1 MSRLVQLVAIG
12 LVLFGVASVS
22 VTAAAPRLLVF
33 YLTLDYYHESIPTAI
48 SAITNLSDSNPTVFS
63 PTFSK
68 DQSLFT
74 QAGLATYSAIAFLS
88 NSEGLGTN
96 DPEVLADSGKVA
108 FVQWLQGGGNLLA
121 FHAGTACLFRMPEFG
136 VAIGSWF
143 DYHPDISNATFTKLV
158 SHPTISML
166 PNRLNLYEEVYSFMS
181 DPRSVNSTVLL
192 TVDASTY
199 SDPKAG
205 TRPYYQGTPHPIAW
219 YRDTPVDL
227 ENGTDANGVKTMRG
241 RMWMTS
247 LGHESSTWERD
258 DFQSHILEGIRWS
271 LANVASSNTTTT
283 TASPTG
289 SSMAASASATA
300 GTITG
305 ATSTSKSG
313 TGSSTAANS
322 PVPTT
327 TRAASSGV
335 YTIIEPAGSLI
346 APTLLLV
353 GAALLGMTV

>member
-1 MSRLVQLVAIG
+1 MTSRLVKLVAIG
-12 LVLFGVASVS
+12 LVLLGGASLS
-22 VTAAAPRLLVF
+22 VAAATPRLLVF

-48 SAITNLSDSNPTVFS
+48 SVITNLSTSNPTLFT

-68 DQSLFT
+68 DQNLFT
-74 QAGLATYSAIAFLS
+74 QAGLAPFSAIAFLS
-88 NSEGLGTN
+88 NSEGLGTG
-96 DPEVLADSGKVA
+96 DPEVLTDSGKVA

-158 SHPTISML
+158 SHPTINML
-166 PNRLNLYEEVYSFMS
+166 PNRLNLYEEVYSFTT
-181 DPRSVNSTVLL
+181 DPRSVNATVLL
-192 TVDASTY
+192 TVDNSTY

-205 TRPYYQGTPHPIAW
+205 TRPNYQGTPHPIVW

-227 ENGTDANGVKTMRG
+227 ENGTASNNVKTMMG

-247 LGHESSTWERD
+247 LGHESSTWERQ

-271 LANVASSNTTTT
+271 LANVASSNTTMSATSGLSPTATLTSTPAGTSTGASSTSRSMTESSRAASSLAATT
-283 TASPTG
+283 TS
-289 SSMAASASATA
+289 
-300 GTITG
+300 
-305 ATSTSKSG
+305 
-313 TGSSTAANS
+313 
-322 PVPTT
+322 
-327 TRAASSGV
+327 AASSGV
-335 YTIIEPAGSLI
+335 RTIIDGVGMFF

-353 GAALLGMTV
+353 GAGLLGMTV